1 MRPLLLLLLLL
12 LRRTPYK
19 QGTDFME
26 RDSIKPI
33 VFPKKERQNNTMI
46 LLDSNSKK
54 TDLQQPT
61 SCCQNIKP
69 TNQQKV
75 NRSSRNK
82 NWDLCASINGAIIYR
97 MYRTQV

>member
-33 VFPKKERQNNTMI
+33 VFPQKERQNNTMI

-54 TDLQQPT
+54 NRPATTYLLLLKYQTNQPT
-61 SCCQNIKP
+61 ESE
-69 TNQQKV
+69 
-75 NRSSRNK
+75 
-82 NWDLCASINGAIIYR
+82 
-97 MYRTQV
+97 